1 MSAYLKNYLTNVG
14 WVKPRQRRTQ
24 QDRSDAIP
32 RAQRGF
38 LLITAVILIVVVA
51 LLATVITFLTT
62 GNVLSSAGH
71 ANSAQSLFLAES
83 GLEFEQLRLAQNVDW
98 YRSTTDPIAT
108 STRNL
113 GAGTFTV
120 YSHLPATM
128 LRRRLI
134 STSTV
139 VCVYTIDRLP
149 TSGYV
154 QIDNDINAGGE
165 FVHYNGT
172 ASSAAGCGNRPALT
186 GIARNQTIDVITGS
200 NVDHDRGSLVYPVTT
215 LITNLVASCAT
226 PSTIRIADHSKFLN
240 AGTISLTDLAS
251 NTEEI
256 SYTGSVRAGG
266 VMTLTGVT
274 RCANAAGPFAYA
286 PNFPVTPILDDGTS
300 PDFEA
305 QIFASGAVG
314 SAARQESKSIQR

>member
-1 MSAYLKNYLTNVG
+1 MRAYLKNPLTNVG

-32 RAQRGF
+32 RTQRGF

-71 ANSAQSLFLAES
+71 ANSAQALFLAES
-83 GLEFEQLRLAQNVDW
+83 GLEYEQLRLAQNVDW

-108 STRNL
+108 SPRNL

-120 YSHLPATM
+120 YSNLPATM
-128 LRRRLI
+128 LRRRLNSA
-134 STSTV
+134 STA
-139 VCVYTIDRLP
+139 VCVYTIDRWP

-154 QIDNDINAGGE
+154 QIDNDITAVGE
-165 FVHYNGT
+165 FVRYTGT
-172 ASSAAGCGNRPALT
+172 TSSVASCGNRPALT
-186 GIARNQTIDVITGS
+186 GIARDQTIFGVKGS
-200 NVDHDRGSLVYPVTT
+200 NVDHDRGSPVYPVTP
-215 LITNLVASCAT
+215 LITNLGLSCTA
-226 PSTIRIADHSKFLN
+226 PSTIQIVDHLKFLTV
-240 AGTISLTDLAS
+240 GTISLTDLAG

-256 SYTGSVRAGG
+256 SYTGSTRAGG

-274 RCANAAGPFAYA
+274 RCSNVTGPFAYA
-286 PNFPVTPILDDGTS
+286 PNFPVTPLLDDGTS

-314 SAARQESKSIQR
+314 SATRQESKSIQR